1 MLCFT
6 LPLGPTFERIVVSP
20 MPQHY
25 QMSYLLSRD
34 SYQSRYRH
42 VGFARFPVDDN
53 PISQEFEALPFTAEL
68 LAWALLHLGRHRLA
82 LIHDKYGQAS
92 DGGLARIDRLVNF
105 PLNYREGLAGLVSS
119 RRFAP
124 ALHRPGA
131 LHYVFHQ
138 RAGVRVPSFGSA
150 GLHGGLDHHRLPSRH
165 GQILPPK
172 NLALHAVRLLLRAGR
187 PRRPRG
193 DDNNDGGDHDDA
205 YSSGHHDENR
215 GTYLFLHASSSIC
228 RLGRAAQVA

>member
-82 LIHDKYGQAS
+82 LNHDKYGQAS

-124 ALHRPGA
+124 ALHRPGV
-131 LHYVFHQ
+131 LHYVFHE
-138 RAGVRVPSFGSA
+138 RAGVCVPSFGSA

-165 GQILPPK
+165 RQILPLEY
-172 NLALHAVRLLLRAGR
+172 LALQALGLLLLRAGR
-187 PRRPRG
+187 ARRSGG
-193 DDNNDGGDHDDA
+193 DDNDDGDNNDAG
-205 YSSGHHDENR
+205 NR
-215 GTYLFLHASSSIC
+215 
-228 RLGRAAQVA
+228 